1 MGVALLTKNISNR
14 IDKKFRDL
22 KEKKDNAL
30 ICYVVAGYPDIQTSE
45 NIIVALIE
53 GGADMI
59 EIGIPF
65 SDPIADGNTIQEAI
79 HQSLLSGI
87 TPEQCLELSYRI
99 RNKFPDVPLI
109 IMTYSNILFRIG
121 YEEFLRRAKVK
132 GIDGCILPDIPF
144 EESEEYV
151 TAAKKTGIATIF
163 LTAPNTEEKRL
174 KDINEICS
182 GFLYVVSVFG
192 ITGERKKF
200 DRYTYDVIKKVKKI
214 TKNKIPIA
222 AGFGISKPEHVR
234 NMLQAGADAVI
245 VGSAIIRKIKETE
258 NKKKLPSILRDF
270 TIDMKNA
277 CREITGK

>member
-87 TPEQCLELSYRI
+87 TPEQCLELSQRI

-214 TKNKIPIA
+214 SKNKIPIA

-277 CREITGK
+277 CREIRGK

>member
-1 MGVALLTKNISNR
+1 MTKNISNR

-87 TPEQCLELSYRI
+87 TPEQCLELSQRI

-214 TKNKIPIA
+214 SKNKIPIA

>member
-1 MGVALLTKNISNR
+1 MVALLTKNISNR
-14 IDKKFRDL
+14 IDKKFKDL

-87 TPEQCLELSYRI
+87 TPEQCLELSQRI

-245 VGSAIIRKIKETE
+245 VGSAIVRKIKETE
-258 NKKKLPSILRDF
+258 NKKKLLSILRDF

-277 CREITGK
+277 CREIRGK

>member
-30 ICYVVAGYPDIQTSE
+30 ICYVVAGYPDIRTSE

-87 TPEQCLELSYRI
+87 TPEQCLELSQRI

-214 TKNKIPIA
+214 TKNKLPIA

-234 NMLQAGADAVI
+234 NMLHAGADAVI

-258 NKKKLPSILRDF
+258 NKKKLPTILRDF
-270 TIDMKNA
+270 TVDMKNA
-277 CREITGK
+277 CHEIRGK

>member
-87 TPEQCLELSYRI
+87 TPEQCLELSQRI

-277 CREITGK
+277 CREIRGK

>member
-1 MGVALLTKNISNR
+1 MALLTKIISNR
-14 IDKKFRDL
+14 IDKKFKEL

-30 ICYVVAGYPDIQTSE
+30 ICYVVAGYPDIKTSE
-45 NIIVALIE
+45 DIIVALIE

-121 YEEFLRRAKVK
+121 FEEFLSRAKVK

-214 TKNKIPIA
+214 TKNKLPIA

-234 NMLQAGADAVI
+234 NMLHAGADAVI

-258 NKKKLPSILRDF
+258 NKKKLPTILRDF
-270 TIDMKNA
+270 TVDMKNA
-277 CREITGK
+277 CHEIRGK

>member
-1 MGVALLTKNISNR
+1 LGVALLTKNISNR

-30 ICYVVAGYPDIQTSE
+30 ICYVVAGYPDIRTSE

-87 TPEQCLELSYRI
+87 TPEQCLELSQRI

>member
-1 MGVALLTKNISNR
+1 MALLTKIISNR
-14 IDKKFRDL
+14 IDKKFKEL

-30 ICYVVAGYPDIQTSE
+30 ICYVVAGYPDIKTSE
-45 NIIVALIE
+45 DIIVALIE

-109 IMTYSNILFRIG
+109 IMTYSNILFKKG
-121 YEEFLRRAKVK
+121 YEEFLSLAKGK
-132 GIDGCILPDIPF
+132 GIDGCILPDIPV

-151 TAAKKTGIATIF
+151 TAARKTGIATIF
-163 LTAPNTEEKRL
+163 LTAPNTEEKRV
-174 KDINEICS
+174 KDINDICS
-182 GFLYVVSVFG
+182 GFLYVVSVLG

-214 TKNKIPIA
+214 TMNKLPIA

-234 NMLQAGADAVI
+234 NMLHAGADAVI

-258 NKKKLPSILRDF
+258 NKKKLPTILRDF
-270 TIDMKNA
+270 TVDMKNA
-277 CREITGK
+277 CHEIRAK

>member
-1 MGVALLTKNISNR
+1 
-14 IDKKFRDL
+14 
-22 KEKKDNAL
+22 
-30 ICYVVAGYPDIQTSE
+30 
-45 NIIVALIE
+45 
-53 GGADMI
+53 
-59 EIGIPF
+59 
-65 SDPIADGNTIQEAI
+65 
-79 HQSLLSGI
+79 
-87 TPEQCLELSYRI
+87 
-99 RNKFPDVPLI
+99 
-109 IMTYSNILFRIG
+109 MTYSNILFRKG
-121 YEEFLRRAKVK
+121 YEEFLSLAKEK

-151 TAAKKTGIATIF
+151 TAARKTGIATIF

-222 AGFGISKPEHVR
+222 AGFGISKPEHVS

-258 NKKKLPSILRDF
+258 NKKNLPSILKDF
-270 TIDMKNA
+270 TVDMKTA
-277 CREITGK
+277 CHEIRGI

>member
-1 MGVALLTKNISNR
+1 MALLTKIVSNR
-14 IDKKFRDL
+14 IDEKFKEL

-30 ICYVVAGYPDIQTSE
+30 ICYVVSGYPDIKTSE
-45 NIIVALIE
+45 DIIVALIE

-87 TPEQCLELSYRI
+87 TPEQCLELSERI

-109 IMTYSNILFRIG
+109 IMTYSNILFRKG
-121 YEEFLRRAKVK
+121 YEEFLSLAKEK

-151 TAAKKTGIATIF
+151 TAARKTGIATIF

-258 NKKKLPSILRDF
+258 NKKNLPSILRNF
-270 TIDMKNA
+270 TVDMKTT
-277 CREITGK
+277 CHEIRGK

>member
-87 TPEQCLELSYRI
+87 TPEQCLELSQRI

-234 NMLQAGADAVI
+234 NMLEAGADAVI

-258 NKKKLPSILRDF
+258 NKKKLPTILRDF
-270 TIDMKNA
+270 TVDMKNA
-277 CREITGK
+277 CREIRGK

>member
-1 MGVALLTKNISNR
+1 MTKNISNR
-14 IDKKFRDL
+14 IDRKFKEL

-30 ICYVVAGYPDIQTSE
+30 ICYVVAGYPDIKTSE
-45 NIIVALIE
+45 DVIMALIE

-65 SDPIADGNTIQEAI
+65 SDPIADGSTIQEAI

-87 TPEQCLELSYRI
+87 TPEQCLELSQRI

-214 TKNKIPIA
+214 SKNKIPIA

-234 NMLQAGADAVI
+234 NMLEAGADAVI

-258 NKKKLPSILRDF
+258 NKKKLPNILRDF
-270 TIDMKNA
+270 TVDMKTA
-277 CREITGK
+277 CHKIK

>member
-1 MGVALLTKNISNR
+1 MTKNISNR

-30 ICYVVAGYPDIQTSE
+30 ICYVVAGYPDIRTSE

-87 TPEQCLELSYRI
+87 TPEQCLELSQRI

>member
-87 TPEQCLELSYRI
+87 TPEQCLELSQRI

-214 TKNKIPIA
+214 TKNNIPIA

-277 CREITGK
+277 CREIRGK

>member
-1 MGVALLTKNISNR
+1 MTKNISNR
-14 IDKKFRDL
+14 IDKKFKDL

-87 TPEQCLELSYRI
+87 TPEQCLELSQRI

-121 YEEFLRRAKVK
+121 FEEFLSRAKVK

-151 TAAKKTGIATIF
+151 TAARKTGIATIF

-270 TIDMKNA
+270 TIDMKKA
-277 CREITGK
+277 CREIRRK

>member
-1 MGVALLTKNISNR
+1 MTKNISNR
-14 IDKKFRDL
+14 IDKKFKDL

-30 ICYVVAGYPDIQTSE
+30 ICYVVAGYPDIKTSE

-87 TPEQCLELSYRI
+87 TPEQCLELSQRI

-109 IMTYSNILFRIG
+109 MMTYSNILFRIG
-121 YEEFLRRAKVK
+121 YEEFLSRAKEK

-144 EESEEYV
+144 DESEEYV
-151 TAAKKTGIATIF
+151 TAARKTGIATIF

-174 KDINEICS
+174 KDINEICC

-270 TIDMKNA
+270 TVDMKTA
-277 CREITGK
+277 CHEIRGK

>member
-1 MGVALLTKNISNR
+1 MTKNISNR

-87 TPEQCLELSYRI
+87 TPEQCLELSQRI

-151 TAAKKTGIATIF
+151 TAARKTGIATIF

-214 TKNKIPIA
+214 TKNNIPIA

-277 CREITGK
+277 CREITEK

>member
-14 IDKKFRDL
+14 IDKKFKDL

-87 TPEQCLELSYRI
+87 TPEQCLELSQRI

-214 TKNKIPIA
+214 TKNNIPIA

-277 CREITGK
+277 CREIRGK

>member
-87 TPEQCLELSYRI
+87 TPEQCLELSQRI

-214 TKNKIPIA
+214 SKNKIPIA

>member
-30 ICYVVAGYPDIQTSE
+30 ICYVVAGYPDIRTSE

-87 TPEQCLELSYRI
+87 TPEQCLELSQRI

>member
-1 MGVALLTKNISNR
+1 VALLTKIVSNR
-14 IDKKFRDL
+14 IDKKFKEL

-30 ICYVVAGYPDIQTSE
+30 ICYVVAGYPDIKTSE
-45 NIIVALIE
+45 DIIVALIE

-87 TPEQCLELSYRI
+87 TPEQCLELSQRI

-121 YEEFLRRAKVK
+121 YEEFLSRAKEK
-132 GIDGCILPDIPF
+132 GIDGCILPDVPV

-151 TAAKKTGIATIF
+151 IAARKTGIATIF

-258 NKKKLPSILRDF
+258 NKKKLASILRDF
-270 TIDMKNA
+270 TVDMKNA
-277 CREITGK
+277 CHEIRGK

>member
-1 MGVALLTKNISNR
+1 MALLTKIISNR
-14 IDKKFRDL
+14 IDKKFKEL

-87 TPEQCLELSYRI
+87 TPEQCLELSQRI

-121 YEEFLRRAKVK
+121 FEEFLSRAKVK

-151 TAAKKTGIATIF
+151 TAARKTGIATIF

-234 NMLQAGADAVI
+234 NMLHAGADAVI

>member
-1 MGVALLTKNISNR
+1 LGVALLTNNISNR

-87 TPEQCLELSYRI
+87 TPEQCLELSQRI

-214 TKNKIPIA
+214 TKNNIPIA

-277 CREITGK
+277 CREIRGK

>member
-1 MGVALLTKNISNR
+1 
-14 IDKKFRDL
+14 
-22 KEKKDNAL
+22 
-30 ICYVVAGYPDIQTSE
+30 
-45 NIIVALIE
+45 
-53 GGADMI
+53 
-59 EIGIPF
+59 
-65 SDPIADGNTIQEAI
+65 
-79 HQSLLSGI
+79 
-87 TPEQCLELSYRI
+87 
-99 RNKFPDVPLI
+99 
-109 IMTYSNILFRIG
+109 MTYSNILFRIG

-132 GIDGCILPDIPF
+132 GIDGCILPDVPV

-151 TAAKKTGIATIF
+151 TAARKAGIATIF

-277 CREITGK
+277 CREIRGK

>member
-1 MGVALLTKNISNR
+1 MTKNISNR

-87 TPEQCLELSYRI
+87 TPEQCLELSQRI

-214 TKNKIPIA
+214 TKNNIPIA

-277 CREITGK
+277 CREIRGK

>member
-1 MGVALLTKNISNR
+1 MTKNISNR
-14 IDKKFRDL
+14 IDKKFKDL

-87 TPEQCLELSYRI
+87 TPEQCLELSQRI

-245 VGSAIIRKIKETE
+245 VGSAIVRKIKETE

-277 CREITGK
+277 CREIRGK

>member
-1 MGVALLTKNISNR
+1 MALLTKIISNR
-14 IDKKFRDL
+14 IDKKFKEL

-30 ICYVVAGYPDIQTSE
+30 ICYVVAGYPDIKTSE
-45 NIIVALIE
+45 DIIVALIE

-87 TPEQCLELSYRI
+87 TPEQCLELSQRI

>member
-30 ICYVVAGYPDIQTSE
+30 ICYVVAGYPDIRTSE

-87 TPEQCLELSYRI
+87 TPEQCLELSQRI

-277 CREITGK
+277 CREITRK

>member
-87 TPEQCLELSYRI
+87 TPEQCLELSQRI

-214 TKNKIPIA
+214 SKNKIPIA

-234 NMLQAGADAVI
+234 NMLEAGADAVI

-277 CREITGK
+277 CREIRGK

>member
-1 MGVALLTKNISNR
+1 MTKNISNR

-87 TPEQCLELSYRI
+87 TPEQCLELSQRI

-277 CREITGK
+277 CREIRGK

>member
-1 MGVALLTKNISNR
+1 MTKNISNR
-14 IDKKFRDL
+14 IDNKFKDL

-87 TPEQCLELSYRI
+87 TPEQCLELSQRI

>member
-87 TPEQCLELSYRI
+87 TPEQCLELSQRI

-258 NKKKLPSILRDF
+258 NKKKLPNILRDF

-277 CREITGK
+277 CREIRGK

>member
-1 MGVALLTKNISNR
+1 LTKNISNR

-30 ICYVVAGYPDIQTSE
+30 ICYVVAGYPDIRTSE

-87 TPEQCLELSYRI
+87 TPEQCLELSQRI

>member
-1 MGVALLTKNISNR
+1 MTKNISNR
-14 IDKKFRDL
+14 IDKKFKDL

-87 TPEQCLELSYRI
+87 TPEQCLELSQRI

-163 LTAPNTEEKRL
+163 LTAPNTVEKRL

-214 TKNKIPIA
+214 TKNNIPIA

-277 CREITGK
+277 CREIRGK

>member
-14 IDKKFRDL
+14 IDKKFKDL

-87 TPEQCLELSYRI
+87 TPEQCLELSQRI

-214 TKNKIPIA
+214 SKNKIPIA

>member
-1 MGVALLTKNISNR
+1 MALLTKIVSNR
-14 IDKKFRDL
+14 IDEKFKEL

-30 ICYVVAGYPDIQTSE
+30 ICYVVAGYPDIKTSE
-45 NIIVALIE
+45 DIIVALIE

-87 TPEQCLELSYRI
+87 TPEQCLELSQRI

-109 IMTYSNILFRIG
+109 IMTYSNILFRKG
-121 YEEFLRRAKVK
+121 YEEFLSLAKEK

-151 TAAKKTGIATIF
+151 TAARKTGIATIF
-163 LTAPNTEEKRL
+163 LTAPNSEEKRL

-258 NKKKLPSILRDF
+258 NKKNLPSILRNF
-270 TIDMKNA
+270 TVDMKTT
-277 CREITGK
+277 CHEIRGK